1 MKSSIIIALGTT
13 AISTISGVLA
23 AWAFERFTFK
33 LVEAV
38 TPRYTGI
45 TRATNPWQP
54 DRRGGVARGLACNPQ
69 IERPYAKKE
78 TDRATKSS
86 HIRISRSCG

>member
-33 LVEAV
+33 LVEGRNASLH
-38 TPRYTGI
+38 RYHKG
-45 TRATNPWQP
+45 TNPWQP
-54 DRRGGVARGLACNPQ
+54 DRRDGVARGLACNPQ

>member
-33 LVEAV
+33 LVERRNASLH
-38 TPRYTGI
+38 RYHKGDKSLAARPPGRGRS
-45 TRATNPWQP
+45 RA
-54 DRRGGVARGLACNPQ
+54 GV
-69 IERPYAKKE
+69 
-78 TDRATKSS
+78 
-86 HIRISRSCG
+86 